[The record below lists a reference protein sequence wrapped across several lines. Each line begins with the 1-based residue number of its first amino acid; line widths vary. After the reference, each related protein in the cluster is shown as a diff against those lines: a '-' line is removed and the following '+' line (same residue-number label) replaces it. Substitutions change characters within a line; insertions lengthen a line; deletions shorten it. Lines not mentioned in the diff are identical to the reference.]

1 MKMRDLLSVEQIIPS
16 LRAANKQDVLS
27 KLVAHAASTK
37 SLAAAVLRRSVLRS
51 DELPVFGPAIGVS
64 LPHAFVTGLRD
75 PLVTFAKLDPAVDFG
90 APDGFKTD
98 LVALLLS
105 PADDATNHLQALACL
120 ARTLRDPFVR
130 DMLGA
135 ASTRDSICAILWG
148 FEESYWP
155 RKPSITE
162 SEPSNQQ
169 SLAD

>member
-27 KLVAHAASTK
+27 KLVAHAASTN

-75 PLVTFAKLDPAVDFG
+75 PVVTFAKLEPAVDFG
-90 APDGFKTD
+90 AADGFKTD

-105 PADDATNHLQALACL
+105 PAGDATNHLQALACL
-120 ARTLRDPFVR
+120 ARTLRDPLVR
-130 DMLGA
+130 DMLRA
-135 ASTRDSICAILWG
+135 ASSRDSICAILWG
-148 FEESYWP
+148 SEESYWP
-155 RKPSITE
+155 RKPSVVE
-162 SEPSNQQ
+162 SEPSCQQ
-169 SLAD
+169 SLTG